1 MKMWSPTMTLG
12 EDTENKSLVM
22 GLLIENDRKTPFTE
36 APSQRNQSDS
46 FSALRTDVSEL
57 AGGQS

>member
-1 MKMWSPTMTLG
+1 MTLG
-12 EDTENKSLVM
+12 EDTENKSLVT
-22 GLLIENDRKTPFTE
+22 GLLIENGRKTPFTE

-46 FSALRTDVSEL
+46 FSALRSGVSEL